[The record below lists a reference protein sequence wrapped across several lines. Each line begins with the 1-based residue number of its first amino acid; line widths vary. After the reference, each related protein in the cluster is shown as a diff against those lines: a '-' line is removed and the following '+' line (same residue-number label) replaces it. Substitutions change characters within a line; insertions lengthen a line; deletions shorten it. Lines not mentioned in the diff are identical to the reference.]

1 MDFINFQTF
10 FVVDST
16 TNDGGSLP
24 SPSQRLNLS
33 STDNY
38 GNNDHDTSKENKQRV
53 FELPAISNIKGSGNH
68 KNELSSKMAN
78 YAKLSIEALNIS
90 KDSGSQAMPMDS
102 VSSSN
107 DLTNRPIDVD
117 RLLNNDQDTLEA
129 TDQVLSKKLSI
140 ILNDHNINNY
150 HQTIKLRKALG
161 LLEDTAVPNTNENKN
176 ELEKDTHSA
185 IPNPNHFDISLDVN
199 KLVSSDY
206 VGILAR
212 KTLRNDVETEL
223 LKEHITILE
232 DFRPI
237 VRRIKRLSSSI
248 ESIKKVHESLI
259 EKGERTN
266 KTSFINDVDTLREEV
281 QLLKLKKK
289 ILLTI
294 KDKFTLNQVEED
306 ILQNGAV
313 DDQFFEVVKK
323 IDSINE
329 SSTYLL
335 SLTDPRAGNALI
347 TKLNVS
353 LDKINRKV
361 FNHLL
366 TFLYDYGSI
375 SNDELPT
382 YRKCLVY
389 LSNDLSYFDS
399 YIKRVT
405 TERSKLI
412 LDEFLSQFDLNMKD
426 KKPIVLNALDPMRY
440 IGDVLASIHALIA
453 NEADFIKI
461 LFCFQDDNSIQYES
475 INKDF
480 LKGLDRKILNEIVQS
495 LANSCR
501 IRVEQVVRFEESFV
515 VDFEIVQ
522 LLHLYKLMFEK
533 KHIDKDNT
541 LVVNLENLAATANE
555 KIEEYFVKFIKQNE
569 NTELKYDERTDLLP
583 PDWLSD
589 YLNKVVEFF
598 EIYTKNS
605 SIQQYDDEE
614 IIDKQDTINDEL
626 ITKIIE
632 EPFQRILIE
641 QLNSAFPLAKK
652 KEEVKISYLTV
663 LVNCFDL
670 IKTRLQIF
678 SDSIFGKSNKIKQ
691 VYVDIENKLDTS
703 LSTLQELQIKMLFEM
718 TGLGL
723 YNNLLNMIFPIDQ
736 VQDEL
741 DYDMYL
747 SLNDNDLMNLST
759 IDTNIHAKLNE
770 YLPQALTEL
779 QETLLFKLASPEIAD
794 KICETC
800 FSKVSKFYSVFRKVL
815 AHINPSHE
823 EEVYNILNY
832 SEDEFNM
839 LLGIGETN

>member
-1 MDFINFQTF
+1 MDFIDFQTF
-10 FVVDST
+10 SVVEST
-16 TNDGGSLP
+16 TNDDGSLP
-24 SPSQRLNLS
+24 SPGQRLNLS
-33 STDNY
+33 SNDNY
-38 GNNDHDTSKENKQRV
+38 GSNNDSDKGSQQNN
-53 FELPAISNIKGSGNH
+53 FELPDLLNIKGSDGN
-68 KNELSSKMAN
+68 KSELSSKMAN
-78 YAKLSIEALNIS
+78 YVKLSINELNIS
-90 KDSGSQAMPMDS
+90 KDSDSSAMSMDN
-102 VSSSN
+102 VSASN
-107 DLTNRPIDVD
+107 ELKHRPVDVNK
-117 RLLNNDQDTLEA
+117 LLNNDQNTLEA

-161 LLEDTAVPNTNENKN
+161 LLENTAISNNNEDRN
-176 ELEKDTHSA
+176 EVIKDNHSV
-185 IPNPNHFDISLDVN
+185 IHNSNHLDVSLDVDN
-199 KLVSSDY
+199 LVSSDY

-248 ESIKKVHESLI
+248 ESIKEVNDSLI
-259 EKGERTN
+259 EKGERTSETN
-266 KTSFINDVDTLREEV
+266 FINDVDALRKEM
-281 QLLKLKKK
+281 QLLKLKKQ

-306 ILQNGAV
+306 TIQNGAI
-313 DDQFFEVVKK
+313 DDQFFGVLNK
-323 IDSINE
+323 IESIRE
-329 SSTYLL
+329 SATYLL
-335 SLTDPRAGNALI
+335 ALIDPHAGNALI
-347 TKLNVS
+347 TKLNVN
-353 LDKINRKV
+353 LETINRKV

-366 TFLYDYGSI
+366 TFLYDYGSV

-389 LSNDLSYFDS
+389 LSNDLSFFDT

-412 LDEFLSQFDLNMKD
+412 LDEFLSQFDLNIRD
-426 KKPIVLNALDPMRY
+426 KKPIVLNAHDPIRY
-440 IGDVLASIHALIA
+440 IGDVLASIHSLIA

-461 LFCFQDDNSIQYES
+461 LFCFQVDDSIQYES

-480 LKGLDRKILNEIVQS
+480 LKGLDRKLLNEIVQS

-501 IRVEQVVRFEESFV
+501 IRVEQVVRFEESCV

-522 LLHLYKLMFEK
+522 LLKLYKLMFEK
-533 KHIDKDNT
+533 KNIDSDNN
-541 LVVNLENLAATANE
+541 LVFNLEKLTAVANE
-555 KIEEYFVKFIKQNE
+555 KIEEYFAKFIKQNE
-569 NTELKYDERTDLLP
+569 ATKLDYNANTDLLP

-589 YLNKVVEFF
+589 YLNKLVEFF
-598 EIYTKNS
+598 EIYARNNGG
-605 SIQQYDDEE
+605 QQYDDEE
-614 IIDKQDTINDEL
+614 AVDKQDTITDEF
-626 ITKIIE
+626 IVKTIE
-632 EPFQRILIE
+632 EPFQKILIE
-641 QLNSAFPLAKK
+641 QLQTAFPLAKK
-652 KEEVKISYLTV
+652 KEEVKTSFLTA

-678 SDSIFGKSNKIKQ
+678 SESIFNKSGKIKQ
-691 VYVDIENKLDTS
+691 IYSDIETKLETS
-703 LSTLQELQIKMLFEM
+703 LSTLQDLQIKLLFEK

-747 SLNDNDLMNLST
+747 SLNDNDLMNLNT
-759 IDTNIHAKLNE
+759 INTNVHGKLNE
-770 YLPQALTEL
+770 FLPQALTEL

-794 KICETC
+794 KICEAC
-800 FSKVSKFYSVFRKVL
+800 FSEVCKFYSVFRKVL

-823 EEVYNILNY
+823 EEVYNILNFT
-832 SEDEFNM
+832 EDEFNI
-839 LLGIGETN
+839 LLGIDENN